1 MAAVCDTV
9 DPMAKALRVTFSARA
24 VVAKGYDFSLRPGS
38 FADADVAMDELLSL
52 PPPPEPLVLRVTA
65 TGGDAAERERVE
77 GDWLCGATRA
87 EPRRIPAPVWTYSEE
102 AAAWVKKR
110 RWLDAW
116 ETCEDARWMLHAA
129 VTVGVDRRLVVR
141 AACACARTVLD
152 RVPAGEERPRRAI
165 ETAEAWTRG
174 KATVDQVQQAAYA
187 AFYAA
192 NASYASDAAAYA
204 AFCASDASYA
214 ADAAAASDASDASDA
229 SYAAA
234 YAASNAASA
243 RPRALARLA
252 ELVRGEIATLV
263 VLRAAIERTA

>member
-1 MAAVCDTV
+1 MARRL
-9 DPMAKALRVTFSARA
+9 MVTLAARA
-24 VVAKGYDFSLRPGS
+24 VVAKGYEFSPRGGS
-38 FADADVAMDELLSL
+38 FADADVARDEILNL

-65 TGGDAAERERVE
+65 TGGDAAERARVQ
-77 GDWLCGATRA
+77 GDWLCDATLG
-87 EPRRIPAPVWTYSEE
+87 EPRRLLVPAWAYDKDAT
-102 AAAWVKKR
+102 AWAKAR
-110 RWLDAW
+110 PWLEAW
-116 ETCEDARWMLHAA
+116 ETCPDARWMLHAA

-141 AACACARTVLD
+141 ATCACARTVLD